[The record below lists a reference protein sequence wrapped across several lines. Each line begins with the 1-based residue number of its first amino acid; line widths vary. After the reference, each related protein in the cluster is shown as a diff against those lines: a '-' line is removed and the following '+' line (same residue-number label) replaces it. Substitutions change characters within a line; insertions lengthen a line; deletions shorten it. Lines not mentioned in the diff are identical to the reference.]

1 MRQRWKRG
9 IRLIVEKKW
18 LLFLVLTL
26 FYFGTAALLHSLYER
41 GVFQEKTYYKESYK
55 LAVVPTSEE
64 GRLKCVIKDCDQE
77 VEKESAKK
85 GDTFLWMDTT
95 SIIRKMYI
103 HIMA

>member
-26 FYFGTAALLHSLYER
+26 F
-41 GVFQEKTYYKESYK
+41 
-55 LAVVPTSEE
+55 
-64 GRLKCVIKDCDQE
+64 
-77 VEKESAKK
+77 
-85 GDTFLWMDTT
+85 LWMDTT

>member
-41 GVFQEKTYYKESYK
+41 EVFQEKTYYN
-55 LAVVPTSEE
+55 
-64 GRLKCVIKDCDQE
+64 
-77 VEKESAKK
+77 
-85 GDTFLWMDTT
+85 
-95 SIIRKMYI
+95 
-103 HIMA
+103 